1 MISLK
6 PVLVF
11 SLSVIFT
18 GLLLLS
24 FFSIF
29 HSPKLDIE
37 LSWHQD
43 QGWQLG
49 DSAVDP
55 PFFPKDIIRSVNGI
69 KAGYYHFLAVNDFID
84 TKDEFF
90 SWLGDAEF
98 VWEQFHHPEI
108 KVGVLR
114 GNRLNMLT
122 VTPELTGMSFLRS
135 LSFFSV
141 FIISAVFFSIGIIT
155 FSRMPVSETSIVF
168 LSFCTAFAATLFTM
182 SVYQISADGFVA
194 FQFPFFKLINMVNL
208 LFYFLSGV
216 FLFHLSLLLPGKRR
230 FVQKGKWIMIA
241 YYLINFTIAAFFHLE
256 IMFKLFAAYILL
268 SVLTLIHGFFAF
280 RSPIERQQMKWVVV
294 GFVFGFGPWLLL
306 NGIPVLLHK
315 QELLTDY
322 IPALFTVCIPL
333 FMAFSIQQY
342 KLFYIDVLF
351 EGTLVYG
358 VTLVLLFFIDIGLT
372 GLISTRLNTTFNVT
386 PSGNAVISTALIVLC
401 YAPVR
406 DRIQSGINQ
415 LFRKNKLDESKL
427 ISAFNQRASGKPPEK
442 ILSVLKKVIVENFRP
457 QTIRIVSTTKDG
469 FPENLVESGIPE
481 TVLLWENKTGLS
493 RLYPDA
499 ALALPVFLNGNPRHL
514 ILPGYPESG
523 KLYTQHQLTLLNT
536 LLIQANL
543 LYNNAALFADN
554 IKQTRA
560 RLMEEKRNTREKE
573 KILRDL
579 HDGIGG
585 ISTNINLLAQMGKN
599 SESVADTR
607 EMFDR
612 ISALS
617 QESLFE
623 IRSFFHSLDAKETD
637 WDEFISELNHFA
649 HTTLDPHD
657 IKYKSQSNVAGDT
670 ISCDSLVF
678 LILFRI
684 YKEVLTNVIKHA
696 NATEVSTAL
705 SVSDNGLELVIH
717 DNGCGLPVDRHMGRG
732 LANMT
737 ERAKELGG
745 SLKIESGSGTTLT
758 LDVPLP
764 VNYVIQ
770 DP

>member
-1 MISLK
+1 MMRLK

-11 SLSVIFT
+11 SLSALFT

-29 HSPKLDIE
+29 HSPKLDVK
-37 LSWHQD
+37 LSWHKD
-43 QGWQLG
+43 RGWQLG
-49 DSAVDP
+49 QSAADP
-55 PFFPKDIIRSVNGI
+55 PFFPGDIIRSVNGI
-69 KAGYYHFLAVNDFID
+69 NVGFYHFLAVNDFID

-90 SWLGDAEF
+90 SWLGDARS
-98 VWEQFHHPEI
+98 VWEQFYSPEI

-114 GNRLNMLT
+114 DNQLTVLT
-122 VTPELTGMSFLRS
+122 VTPEQTRMSFLHS
-135 LSFFSV
+135 LSFFSI
-141 FIISAVFFSIGIIT
+141 FIISAVFFCIGVIT
-155 FSRMPVSETSIVF
+155 FSRMPVNETGIVF
-168 LSFCTAFAATLFTM
+168 LAFCTAFAATLFTM

-194 FQFPFFKLINMVNL
+194 FQFPFFKIINIINL
-208 LFYFLSGV
+208 GFYFLSGV
-216 FLFHLSLLLPGKRR
+216 FLFHLSLLLPRKRR
-230 FVQKGKWIMIA
+230 FVRKGVIRA
-241 YYLINFTIAAFFHLE
+241 YYVINFTIAAFFHLE
-256 IMFKLFAAYILL
+256 IMFTLFAAYTLL
-268 SVLTLIHGFFAF
+268 SILILIHAFFVF
-280 RSPIERQQMKWVVV
+280 RSPIDRQQMKWVVA

-306 NGIPVLLHK
+306 NGIPVLLQR

-333 FMAFSIQQY
+333 FMAFSIQKY

-372 GLISTRLNTTFNVT
+372 GLISTRLNSAFNMT
-386 PSGNAVISTALIVLC
+386 PSGKAVISTILIVLC

-406 DRIQSGINQ
+406 DRIQFGINR
-415 LFRKNKLDESKL
+415 LFGKNKINESQL

-442 ILSVLKKVIVENFRP
+442 ILSVLKKVIAENFRP
-457 QTIRIVSTTKDG
+457 QTIRIVSTKDG
-469 FPENLVESGIPE
+469 FSENLFEPGIPNP
-481 TVLLWENKTGLS
+481 VLLWENKTGLS
-493 RLYPDA
+493 SLYPDQA
-499 ALALPVFLNGNPRHL
+499 VALPVFLNDTPRHL
-514 ILPGYPESG
+514 ILLGYPESG
-523 KLYTQHQLTLLNT
+523 RLYTQHHLTLLNT
-536 LLIQANL
+536 LLIQASL
-543 LYNNAALFADN
+543 LYSNAALFADN
-554 IKQTRA
+554 IRQTRA

-599 SESVADTR
+599 SKSVADTR
-607 EMFDR
+607 EMFDS

-649 HTTLDPHD
+649 HTALDPHD
-657 IKYKSQSNVAGDT
+657 IKFKSQNNLSGDM
-670 ISCDSLVF
+670 IPCDSLVF

-684 YKEVLTNVIKHA
+684 YKEGLANVIKHA
-696 NATEVSTAL
+696 NATEVSTCL
-705 SVSDNGLELVIH
+705 WVSGNGLELIIH
-717 DNGCGLPVDRHMGRG
+717 DNGCGIPASRHNGRG
-732 LANMT
+732 LFNMAQ
-737 ERAKELGG
+737 RAKELGG
-745 SLKIESGSGTTLT
+745 SLKVEADSGTTLT
-758 LDVPLP
+758 LEVPLP

-770 DP
+770 DA